1 MTDKV
6 NLFEVQL
13 GTVPDEVREM
23 FKNEEYEKCGAACG
37 EILSSNPN
45 NGIALL
51 YTGKIAGF
59 NEDYAAA
66 LTAYR
71 QVAALAPDFYLIWQ
85 YLGETH
91 LSLHEYKEAADC
103 FFEWYKFTPF
113 RAEPLCYSAISYFML
128 GQESLALKLL
138 SSEELLERVQDKSK
152 VALARGILEDT
163 LGNKEAALMSF
174 LESQMLADEDN
185 KNAAA
190 GEIYRM
196 LTGKDK

>member
-1 MTDKV
+1 
-6 NLFEVQL
+6 
-13 GTVPDEVREM
+13 
-23 FKNEEYEKCGAACG
+23 
-37 EILSSNPN
+37 
-45 NGIALL
+45 
-51 YTGKIAGF
+51 
-59 NEDYAAA
+59 
-66 LTAYR
+66 
-71 QVAALAPDFYLIWQ
+71 
-85 YLGETH
+85 
-91 LSLHEYKEAADC
+91 
-103 FFEWYKFTPF
+103 
-113 RAEPLCYSAISYFML
+113 ML